1 MGISKKIF
9 WEFFSSIFYVC
20 AVYLSNMKFYIK
32 KLLRESLLNETE
44 NVFKGITNIPDYDK
58 LKDGRYDELPSKY
71 SNMSARVVNMSPAD
85 YFKYCAKIQGTTYE
99 QQFSYLRKVVVDKL
113 IGLMDGG
120 VKMDMPYLNFIKGE
134 TSQEGRHRAKAAM
147 DLGINSIPVLIID
160 KREDDEDAAENTL
173 SSKIGVWDDLTVDGG
188 NYYISYNIKDWSGSD
203 SLLSSIRRGY
213 DVYLLDDIL
222 GMYTYRKLYPD
233 LLSVVNNIYGGTY
246 SEYISNGLDVESFLG
261 YLPDEYKSRLNI
273 DWDNYTDEEYANY
286 EKVLDEV
293 KVKLVKLALLFIL
306 MHNEREI
313 YGIIKFGDSNDIVSL
328 VVDGDININGD
339 YNSGKEM
346 LLDSNVYD
354 DLDLYS
360 VEGDEYNNMDEKF
373 IKAYFN
379 KV

>member
-1 MGISKKIF
+1 
-9 WEFFSSIFYVC
+9 
-20 AVYLSNMKFYIK
+20 MKFYIK

-44 NVFKGITNIPDYDK
+44 NVFKSITNIPDYDK

-113 IGLMDGG
+113 IGLMDSG

-160 KREDDEDAAENTL
+160 KREDDEGAAENTL
-173 SSKIGVWDDLTVDGG
+173 SSKVGVWDDLTVDGG

-261 YLPDEYKSRLNI
+261 YLPDEYRSRLNI

-313 YGIIKFGDSNDIVSL
+313 YGIIKFGDSNGIVSL

>member
-1 MGISKKIF
+1 MC
-9 WEFFSSIFYVC
+9 V
-20 AVYLSNMKFYIK
+20 VYLSNMKSHIK
-32 KLLRESLLNETE
+32 KLLRESLLSESE
-44 NVFKGITNIPDYDK
+44 SVFKSITNIPIYDK
-58 LKDGRYDELPSKY
+58 LKDGRYDELGGKFT
-71 SNMSARVVNMSPAD
+71 NISARVVNMSPSD

-113 IGLMDGG
+113 IGLMDDG
-120 VKMDMPYLNFIKGE
+120 VKMDMPYLNFIKGDI
-134 TSQEGRHRAKAAM
+134 SQEGRHRVKAAM
-147 DLGINSIPVLIID
+147 DLGISSIPVLIID
-160 KREDDEDAAENTL
+160 RRKGGENTL
-173 SSKIGVWDDLTVDGG
+173 SSKVGVWDDLTVNGG
-188 NYYISYNIKDWSGSD
+188 NYYISYNIKDLGGID

-213 DVYLLDDIL
+213 DFYLLDNIL

-233 LLSVVNNIYGGTY
+233 LLSVVNNIYGGAY

-261 YLPDEYKSRLNI
+261 YLPDEYRSGLNI

-286 EKVLDEV
+286 EKVLGEV

-306 MHNEREI
+306 MHNENVI
-313 YGIIKFGDSNDIVSL
+313 YGIIKFGDSNGIVSL
-328 VVDGDININGD
+328 VIDGDININGD

-360 VEGDEYNNMDEKF
+360 VKGDEYYNMDEKF
-373 IKAYFN
+373 IKTYFN

>member
-1 MGISKKIF
+1 
-9 WEFFSSIFYVC
+9 
-20 AVYLSNMKFYIK
+20 
-32 KLLRESLLNETE
+32 
-44 NVFKGITNIPDYDK
+44 
-58 LKDGRYDELPSKY
+58 
-71 SNMSARVVNMSPAD
+71 MSAKVVNMSPVD

-113 IGLMDGG
+113 IGLMDSG

-160 KREDDEDAAENTL
+160 RREYNEDGVEDTL
-173 SSKIGVWDDLTVDGG
+173 SSKVGVWDDLTVDGG

-246 SEYISNGLDVESFLG
+246 SEYISNGLDVESFLE

-273 DWDNYTDEEYANY
+273 DWDNYTDEEYENY

-293 KVKLVKLALLFIL
+293 RVKLTKLGLLFIL

-313 YGIIKFGDSNDIVSL
+313 YDIIKFGDSKDIASL

-339 YNSGKEM
+339 YDSGKEM

-360 VEGDEYNNMDEKF
+360 VEGDEYNNMGEKF
-373 IKAYFN
+373 IKTYFN

>member
-1 MGISKKIF
+1 
-9 WEFFSSIFYVC
+9 
-20 AVYLSNMKFYIK
+20 MKSYIK

-44 NVFKGITNIPDYDK
+44 NVFKSITNIPDYDK

-71 SNMSARVVNMSPAD
+71 SNMSAKVVNMSPVD

-113 IGLMDGG
+113 IGLMDSG

-160 KREDDEDAAENTL
+160 RREYNEDGVEDTL
-173 SSKIGVWDDLTVDGG
+173 SSKVGVWDDLTVDGG

-246 SEYISNGLDVESFLG
+246 SEYISNGLDVESFLE

-273 DWDNYTDEEYANY
+273 DWDNYTDEEYENY

-293 KVKLVKLALLFIL
+293 RVKLTKLGLLFIL

-313 YGIIKFGDSNDIVSL
+313 YDIIKFGDSKDIASL

-339 YNSGKEM
+339 YDSGKEM

-360 VEGDEYNNMDEKF
+360 VEGDEYNNMGEKF
-373 IKAYFN
+373 IKTYFN

>member
-1 MGISKKIF
+1 
-9 WEFFSSIFYVC
+9 
-20 AVYLSNMKFYIK
+20 MKSYIK

-44 NVFKGITNIPDYDK
+44 SMFKSITNIPDYDK
-58 LKDGRYDELPSKY
+58 LKDGKYNELPSKY
-71 SNMSARVVNMSPAD
+71 SNMSARVVNMSPEQ

-113 IGLMDGG
+113 IGLMDSG
-120 VKMDMPYLNFIKGE
+120 VKMDMPYLNFIKGD

-147 DLGINSIPVLIID
+147 DLGITSIPVLIID
-160 KREDDEDAAENTL
+160 RREDDEDAAENTL
-173 SSKIGVWDDLTVDGG
+173 STKVGVWNDLTVEGG
-188 NYYISYNIKDWSGSD
+188 NYYISYDIKNWSGSD

-213 DVYLLDDIL
+213 DYYLLDSIL
-222 GMYTYRKLYPD
+222 SMYTHRKLHPD
-233 LLSVVNNIYGGTY
+233 LLSLIDDVDGGTLSDY
-246 SEYISNGLDVESFLG
+246 VSNGLDVQHFFN

-273 DWDNYTDEEYANY
+273 DWDNYTDEEYVNY

-293 KVKLVKLALLFIL
+293 KKKLVRLALLFIM
-306 MHNEREI
+306 MHNNNMI
-313 YGIIKFGDSNDIVSL
+313 SDIIKFDYSNGIASL

-339 YNSGKEM
+339 YSSGKEM

-360 VEGDEYNNMDEKF
+360 VEDDGYYNMGEKF
-373 IKAYFN
+373 IKTYFN